1 MIASE
6 ALFQFAV
13 ACGHKPLL
21 RDYECTIGVAH
32 LITKKAGRLYFFTIG
47 RSKLELELVA
57 TYYMKRYGIKDV
69 PIEVVAL

>member
-6 ALFQFAV
+6 ALFQFAT

-21 RDYECTIGVAH
+21 RDYECKAGIAH
-32 LITKKAGRLYFFTIG
+32 LVTKKEGRLYFFSVG
-47 RSKLELELVA
+47 RPKIELELVA

-69 PIEVVAL
+69 PVEVVAL